1 MLYNLPFRQSPS
13 GKQKSVRH
21 SAKLSLMILLVL
33 GLLVAPVAVA
43 PTYAQQSLTAPAPK
57 QLVIDTDPGVDD
69 AAALIWLLS
78 QKAYPVEVLGIV
90 TVAGNTTVDNAT
102 RNTLLLLNLLGR
114 TDIPV
119 VKGADKPLARTLT
132 RTTKLIHGPDGLWF
146 AGDPGIDISGI
157 STEAT
162 TFHCEL
168 AEDNPGATLL
178 ALGPLTNVANA
189 VRECPE
195 AMKEYGEVVVLGG
208 AIQGGNHTPVAEFNI
223 WQDPEAAEIVFEAG
237 LNIKLV
243 PLDTFEQVG
252 LSLVDTAALQNAP
265 TPAANLLGGIV
276 TAYINALNLG
286 GVTDPAVPVSVPDIS
301 AVMFA
306 LFPSFFGGVVDGLVQ
321 VVSDSQYA
329 RGQTIIGFTFSE
341 RISMIADDKILGD
354 LADEFFAGDPTDP
367 NTVNTLL
374 GALFGIFVSKP
385 ANATVVLNPNSTN
398 MVACFLG
405 ELGAGTAGACPVNHV
420 ATVHIGGCDTGV
432 ADQIVNGKSFSELIE
447 DAWATAK
454 NRGQFISAVTQLSNE
469 WRKAQL
475 ITEAQKEA
483 IMSCATRAI
492 SVTGTTSAA
501 GLEEGDDFTLFVPFL
516 QR

>member
-1 MLYNLPFRQSPS
+1 MLNDRPFRQSPS
-13 GKQKSVRH
+13 GKQKSVRR
-21 SAKLSLMILLVL
+21 SAKLSLMLLLVL
-33 GLLVAPVAVA
+33 GLLVAPVAAA

-57 QLVIDTDPGVDD
+57 KLVIDTDPGVDD

-119 VKGADKPLARTLT
+119 YRGAAAPLERTLT

-146 AGDPGIDISGI
+146 AGNPAIDISGVP
-157 STEAT
+157 TEVADFYCGVANKSGT
-162 TFHCEL
+162 
-168 AEDNPGATLL
+168 TLL

-189 VRECPE
+189 VQQCPD

-286 GVTDPAVPVSVPDIS
+286 GVPDPAVPVSVPDIS

-306 LFPSFFGGVVDGLVQ
+306 LFPGFLGGAVDGLVQ
-321 VVSDSQYA
+321 VVSDSKYA

-341 RISMIADDKILGD
+341 RISMIADDEILGD
-354 LADEFFAGDPTDP
+354 LADAFFAGDPTNPD
-367 NTVNTLL
+367 TVNTLL
-374 GALFGIFVSKP
+374 GALFGIFMSKP
-385 ANATVVLNPNSTN
+385 ANATVVINPNSAN

-405 ELGAGTAGACPVNHV
+405 ELGAGAAGACPVNHV
-420 ATVHIGGCDTGV
+420 VTVHIGGCDTGV
-432 ADQIVNGKSFSELIE
+432 ANQVVNGKSFSELIE
-447 DAWATAK
+447 NAWATAK

-475 ITEAQKEA
+475 ITAEQKEA
-483 IMSCATRAI
+483 IMSCATQAV
-492 SVTGTTSAA
+492 SVNGATSAA
-501 GLEEGDDFTLFVPFL
+501 GREEGDDFTLFVPFL